1 MYLHRPPLKNKDFT
15 GCGTGHGAAVAL
27 SRHGPPPAG
36 ALRGGVFPRMEEGN
50 SISGTSICSRCKDR
64 NMTTPQTARC
74 FSVKPWHE
82 LPLENLPSPCFVVD
96 EARLAANMAVMET
109 VKTRTGAKI
118 LLALKGFAM
127 FSVFPALKE
136 ALAGTC
142 ASSPHEARLGRE
154 EFGGIVS
161 TFAAGYSAEDMR
173 QIIAASDHITFNSF
187 EQLRLFSP
195 AIREA
200 REAGIHLECGIRI
213 NPEHSEGA
221 VAIYDPCSPGSRL
234 GVRLREFEREAA
246 SGMLKDVAGLHC
258 HTLCEQNADALAR
271 TLDVVEANFGKY
283 LHDMDW
289 YNAGGGHH
297 LTRADY
303 DIDLLCERLIR
314 LRDTYGLQVYLEPG
328 EAVALNAGV
337 FKTTVLDI
345 VAADMPIA
353 ILDSS
358 APAHLPDVLEMPY
371 RPNVTAPDG
380 TLAGLPGEQA
390 WTCRLAGKS
399 CLAGDVMGEYS
410 FAAPLRRGDVL
421 LFMDMAHYT
430 MVKTTTFNGLGLPA
444 IARITPEGDPV
455 LVKEFG
461 YENFYC
467 RLS

>member
-1 MYLHRPPLKNKDFT
+1 
-15 GCGTGHGAAVAL
+15 
-27 SRHGPPPAG
+27 
-36 ALRGGVFPRMEEGN
+36 
-50 SISGTSICSRCKDR
+50 
-64 NMTTPQTARC
+64 MTTPCATN
-74 FSVKPWHE
+74 FSVKPWSA
-82 LPLENLPSPCFVVD
+82 LPLEKLPSPCFIVD
-96 EARLAANMAVMET
+96 EARLLANMAVMEQ
-109 VKTRTGAKI
+109 VKARTGAKI

-127 FSVFPALKE
+127 FSVFGLLKGT
-136 ALAGTC
+136 LAGTC

-161 TFAAGYSAEDMR
+161 TFAAAYSEEDMR
-173 QIIAASDHITFNSF
+173 EIISASDHITFNSF
-187 EQLRLFSP
+187 DQYRRFFP
-195 AIREA
+195 AIMEA
-200 REAGIHLECGIRI
+200 NAVGKHIGCGMRI

-221 VAIYDPCSPGSRL
+221 VAIYNPCSPGSRL
-234 GVRLREFEREAA
+234 GVRLKTFEREAA
-246 SGMLKDVAGLHC
+246 SGGLKNISGLHC
-258 HTLCEQNADALAR
+258 HTLCEQNSDALAR

-297 LTRADY
+297 VTRPDY

-314 LRDTYGLQVYLEPG
+314 LRDTYGLQVYIEPG

-345 VAADMPIA
+345 VEADMPIA

-358 APAHLPDVLEMPY
+358 APAQLPDVLEMPY
-371 RPNVTAPDG
+371 RPEVTGPDG
-380 TLAGLPGEQA
+380 TLAGLPGERT

-410 FAAPLRRGDVL
+410 FAAPLRPGDVL
-421 LFMDMAHYT
+421 LFMDMGHYT
-430 MVKTTTFNGLGLPA
+430 MVKTTTFNGLRLPA
-444 IARITPEGDPV
+444 IARITPEGGPV

-461 YENFYC
+461 YENFRC

>member
-1 MYLHRPPLKNKDFT
+1 
-15 GCGTGHGAAVAL
+15 
-27 SRHGPPPAG
+27 
-36 ALRGGVFPRMEEGN
+36 
-50 SISGTSICSRCKDR
+50 
-64 NMTTPQTARC
+64 MTTPCVTN
-74 FSVKPWHE
+74 FSVKPWTA
-82 LPLENLPSPCFVVD
+82 LPLEHLPSPCFIVD
-96 EARLAANMAVMET
+96 ETRLLANMAVMEH
-109 VKTRTGAKI
+109 VKARTGAKI

-127 FSVFPALKE
+127 FSVFGLLKE
-136 ALAGTC
+136 TLAGTC

-154 EFGGIVS
+154 EFDGIVS
-161 TFAAGYSAEDMR
+161 TFAAAYSEEDMR
-173 QIIAASDHITFNSF
+173 EIIPVSDHITFNSF
-187 EQLRLFSP
+187 DQYRRFSP
-195 AIREA
+195 AITEA
-200 REAGIHLECGIRI
+200 NAAARLTDRGRHIGCGMRI

-221 VAIYDPCSPGSRL
+221 VAIYNPCSPGSRL
-234 GVRLREFEREAA
+234 GVRLKAFEREAA
-246 SGMLKDVAGLHC
+246 SGGLKSISGLHC

-297 LTRADY
+297 VTRADY
-303 DIDLLCERLIR
+303 NIDLLCERLIR
-314 LRDTYGLQVYLEPG
+314 LRDTYNLQIYIEPG
-328 EAVALNAGV
+328 EAVALNTGV

-345 VAADMPIA
+345 VEADMPIA

-371 RPNVTAPDG
+371 RPEVTAPDG

-421 LFMDMAHYT
+421 LFMDMGHYT
-430 MVKTTTFNGLGLPA
+430 MVKTTTFNGLRLPA
-444 IARITPEGDPV
+444 IARITPEGKPL

-461 YENFYC
+461 YENFRC

>member
-1 MYLHRPPLKNKDFT
+1 MDKPPLPPDI
-15 GCGTGHGAAVAL
+15 AL
-27 SRHGPPPAG
+27 SPW
-36 ALRGGVFPRMEEGN
+36 
-50 SISGTSICSRCKDR
+50 TS
-64 NMTTPQTARC
+64 
-74 FSVKPWHE
+74 
-82 LPLENLPSPCFVVD
+82 LPVENLPSPCFIVD
-96 EARLAANMAVMET
+96 EARLLANMRVMND
-109 VKTRTGAKI
+109 VQIRTGAKI

-127 FSVFPALKE
+127 FSVFGLLQE
-136 ALAGTC
+136 TLAGTC

-161 TFAAGYSAEDMR
+161 TFAAGYSDRDMEE
-173 QIIAASDHITFNSF
+173 ILTYSDHVIFNSF
-187 EQLRLFSP
+187 NQYRRFGP
-195 AIREA
+195 AVEA
-200 REAGIHLECGIRI
+200 ARGPGRPIDAGIRI

-221 VAIYDPCSPGSRL
+221 VAMYDPCSPTSRL
-234 GVRLREFEREAA
+234 GVRFRTFRKEAA
-246 SGMLKDVAGLHC
+246 NGSLRGISGLHC

-271 TLDVVEANFGKY
+271 TLDVVEANFGPY

-297 LTRADY
+297 ITREDY
-303 DIDLLCERLIR
+303 DLDLLCERLIR
-314 LRDTYGLQVYLEPG
+314 FQATYNVQLYLEPG
-328 EAVALNAGV
+328 EAVALNTGV

-345 VAADMPIA
+345 VEADMPTA

-371 RPNVTAPDG
+371 RPNVMERDG
-380 TLAGLPGEQA
+380 TLAGLPGEKE
-390 WTCRLAGKS
+390 WTFRLTGKS

-410 FAAPLRRGDVL
+410 FAAPLHPGDVL

-444 IARITPEGDPV
+444 IARITPQGEPV

-461 YENFYC
+461 YENFRC